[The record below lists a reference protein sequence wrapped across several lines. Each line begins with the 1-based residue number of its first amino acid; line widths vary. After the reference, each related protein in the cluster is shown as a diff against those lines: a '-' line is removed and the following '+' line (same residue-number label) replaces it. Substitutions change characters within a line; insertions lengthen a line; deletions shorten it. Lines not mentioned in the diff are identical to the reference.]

1 MQQLVDQQEMMQRR
15 RDLRDGHKNL
25 CQFADP
31 KSELIPQLV
40 MKQFVDPKSD
50 LIAKRVMNNF
60 ADPKAYLIPQ
70 LLMKLQGNVKQLKHA
85 P

>member
-1 MQQLVDQQEMMQRR
+1 MEQLVDQQEMMQRR

-25 CQFADP
+25 CQFVDP

-50 LIAKRVMNNF
+50 LI
-60 ADPKAYLIPQ
+60 P
-70 LLMKLQGNVKQLKHA
+70 
-85 P
+85 